1 MIFFMMI
8 NGLLYANENW
18 DIWWGNQM
26 ITLEKASMMTACT
39 NSVYHGVFLLKGSYS
54 VNLFG
59 FSIGIT
65 G

>member
-1 MIFFMMI
+1 MIFYEDDISMMI

-18 DIWWGNQM
+18 DISWGNQ
-26 ITLEKASMMTACT
+26 MTACT